1 MILFR
6 RLTIVFVF
14 ALSFA
19 SCGGGSS
26 SSGSGIGGT
35 GITLVRGNVS
45 SVDGQL
51 FVSIHPEGSYLP
63 ITGLAEWIIPLS
75 YAQSGGA
82 GSLIV
87 SGGGQTTTTNSAG
100 VFELPGVTPS
110 ANFVLTFKTDG
121 DSISLGIG
129 EVLNGAVVT
138 VKDIRIDTKSASA
151 KPRDIDVEEPT
162 RVEDDVSED
171 LKSETETEEEED
183 EEDDEEDSQDDNSED
198 DSEERAEDDE
208 DSVDDV
214 SHDDEK

>member
-6 RLTIVFVF
+6 RLTIVFIF

-82 GSLIV
+82 DSLTV
-87 SGGGQTTTTNSAG
+87 SGGSQTTTTNSAG

-151 KPRDIDVEEPT
+151 KPRDIDVEEPA
-162 RVEDDVSED
+162 RIEDDVSED
-171 LKSETETEEEED
+171 LKSKTVTEEED
-183 EEDDEEDSQDDNSED
+183 EEEDSQDDNSED

-208 DSVDDV
+208 DSVDEV

>member
-6 RLTIVFVF
+6 RLTIVFIF

-35 GITLVRGNVS
+35 GITLVRGNVT

-51 FVSIHPEGSYLP
+51 FVLLNPEGANQP
-63 ITGLAEWIIPLS
+63 IVYLAEWFIPLS
-75 YAQSGGA
+75 YAQAASTS
-82 GSLIV
+82 SLIV
-87 SGGGQTTTTNSAG
+87 SGGGKTTTTNSAG
-100 VFELPGVTPS
+100 EFELPGVTPS

-121 DSISLGIG
+121 SDTIPLGIG
-129 EVLNGAVVT
+129 EVLNGSVVT
-138 VKDIRIDTKSASA
+138 VKDIRIDTKSGRA
-151 KPRDIDVEEPT
+151 KPTDIDVEEPAKI
-162 RVEDDVSED
+162 EDGISED
-171 LKSETETEEEED
+171 LKSETETEEEE
-183 EEDDEEDSQDDNSED
+183 EDNPDDNSED
-198 DSEERAEDDE
+198 EPEDGPEDD

>member
-6 RLTIVFVF
+6 RLAIVFIF

-35 GITLVRGNVS
+35 GITLVRGNVT

-51 FVSIHPEGSYLP
+51 FVLLSPEGTYHSIDYL
-63 ITGLAEWIIPLS
+63 TEWIIPLS
-75 YAQSGGA
+75 YAQSNGTD
-82 GSLIV
+82 SLTV
-87 SGGGQTTTTNSAG
+87 SGGGQTTTVNSAG
-100 VFELPGVTPS
+100 EFELPGVTPS

-121 DSISLGIG
+121 DSIPLGIG

-138 VKDIRIDTKSASA
+138 VKNIRIDTKSGSA
-151 KPRDIDVEEPT
+151 KPADIDVKEPAKI
-162 RVEDDVSED
+162 EDDISED
-171 LKSETETEEEED
+171 LKTESEIEEEEEED
-183 EEDDEEDSQDDNSED
+183 EDSQDDNSED
-198 DSEERAEDDE
+198 GPEDEEDSD

-214 SHDDEK
+214 SNDDEK

>member
-1 MILFR
+1 MILFQ
-6 RLTIVFVF
+6 RLTIVFIF

-63 ITGLAEWIIPLS
+63 ITCLAEWIIPLS

-82 GSLIV
+82 GSLTV

-100 VFELPGVTPS
+100 EFELPGVTPS
-110 ANFVLTFKTDG
+110 ASFVLTFKTNG
-121 DSISLGIG
+121 NNTIPLGIG

-138 VKDIRIDTKSASA
+138 VKDIRIDTKNGSA
-151 KPRDIDVEEPT
+151 KSTDIDVEEPAKI
-162 RVEDDVSED
+162 EDDVSED
-171 LKSETETEEEED
+171 LKSETETEEEE
-183 EEDDEEDSQDDNSED
+183 EEEEENEDEDSQDDNSED
-198 DSEERAEDDE
+198 RAEDDE

-214 SHDDEK
+214 SNDDEK